1 MRLVGLLFLLVSCAS
16 YHHPPYIP
24 SVGDTYQKMTESLS
38 PPKECVEIS
47 INKYCKWKGKE
58 EIYVIKDN
66 KVDAILDEVK
76 EPLQYQLYL
85 HSEVATKGETKKIAL
100 VPGSRRL
107 HEKSIQ
113 WKKYF
118 PFFNKLITATGYEL
132 SQKPEYSVK
141 LTFGIEDMPNNIA
154 KRSIEYTAEKRG
166 EEIWQITVSSQG
178 PSRDFD
184 RILPV
189 LMTASHDF
197 INEPSNTTRTLLLSE
212 NDLSVIGMKHYLG
225 L

>member
-1 MRLVGLLFLLVSCAS
+1 MRLVGLLVLLVSCSS
-16 YHHPPYIP
+16 YHHPAYDLTP
-24 SVGDTYQKMTESLS
+24 GDTFQKVTEHMYGSE
-38 PPKECVEIS
+38 ECVEIS
-47 INKYCKWKGKE
+47 INKYCKWPSRKD
-58 EIYVIKDN
+58 IFVFKDN
-66 KVDAILDEVK
+66 KFDSTLAEMK

-85 HSEVATKGETKKIAL
+85 HSVVATKGETKKIAL

-113 WKKYF
+113 WKKYS
-118 PFFNKLITATGYEL
+118 PVFNKLITATGYEL
-132 SQKPEYSVK
+132 SQKPEYAVK
-141 LTFGIEDMPNNIA
+141 LTFGIEDMQNIIA

-197 INEPSNTTRTLLLSE
+197 VKEPSNTTRTILLSE